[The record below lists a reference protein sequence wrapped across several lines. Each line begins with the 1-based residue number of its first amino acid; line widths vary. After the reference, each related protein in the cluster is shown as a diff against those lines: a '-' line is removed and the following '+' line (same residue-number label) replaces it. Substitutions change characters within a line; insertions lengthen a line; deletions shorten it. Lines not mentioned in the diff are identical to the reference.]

1 MRKAIMVVVACL
13 FLLSGT
19 SIAQMKFG
27 VGPHVGIS
35 FSSFPKPLNEVYG
48 TGFNFGAQG
57 EMELMKYVGVRLG
70 LDYGM
75 FSSDKSKFGF
85 FNQGTGQPIP
95 SSDISGLNVGM
106 FSITASGLGK
116 LPLKGGVTPYG
127 ILGFGLHI
135 MSVGDLN
142 VKVNGQ
148 DELVQKGD
156 TTTKFGMHFG
166 AGTEY
171 KINKNI
177 GIFGEFKFM
186 LIFTEGSS
194 TTVMPLMFGANFWL

>member
-1 MRKAIMVVVACL
+1 MRKVSLLVLACAL
-13 FLLSGT
+13 LLSAG
-19 SIAQMKFG
+19 SSYGQMKFG

-57 EMELMKYVGVRLG
+57 EMELMKYVGIRLG

-75 FSSDKSKFGF
+75 FSSDKAKFNYTNG
-85 FNQGTGQPIP
+85 GQAIP

-116 LPLKGGVTPYG
+116 LPLQGGVTPYG

-135 MSVGDLN
+135 SSVSDLV
-142 VKVNGQ
+142 VKSNGQ
-148 DELVQKGD
+148 DYTMLKGD
-156 TTTKFGMHFG
+156 STTKFGMHFG

-177 GIFGEFKFM
+177 GIFGEFKFII
-186 LIFTEGSS
+186 IFTEGSS
-194 TTVMPLMFGANFWL
+194 TSVFPLMFGANFWL

>member
-1 MRKAIMVVVACL
+1 MIIAVCML
-13 FLLSGT
+13 SLLTAT
-19 SIAQMKFG
+19 SFGQMKFG
-27 VGPHVGIS
+27 VGPHFGIS

-57 EMELMKYVGVRLG
+57 EMELMKHVGIRLG

-75 FSSDKSKFGF
+75 FSSDKSKF
-85 FNQGTGQPIP
+85 NYTDNNGQAIP
-95 SSDISGLNVGM
+95 SSDISGLNIGM

-135 MSVGDLN
+135 SSVGDLV
-142 VKVNGQ
+142 VKAGGQ
-148 DELVQKGD
+148 DYTTIQGSS
-156 TTTKFGMHFG
+156 TTKFGMHFG

-177 GIFGEFKFM
+177 GLFGEFKFM

>member
-1 MRKAIMVVVACL
+1 MRRSFIVVAACL
-13 FLLSGT
+13 FLLTGT
-19 SIAQMKFG
+19 SLAQMKFA
-27 VGPHVGIS
+27 VGPHVGVS

-57 EMELMKYVGVRLG
+57 EMELMKHIGIRLG

-75 FSSDKSKFGF
+75 FSSDKSKFGYTDG
-85 FNQGTGQPIP
+85 NGQPIP
-95 SSDISGLNVGM
+95 SSNISGLNVGM

-116 LPLKGGVTPYG
+116 LPLQGGVTPYG

-135 MSVGDLN
+135 SSVSDLL

-148 DELVQKGD
+148 DYTTIKAES
-156 TTTKFGMHFG
+156 TTKFGMHFG

>member
-1 MRKAIMVVVACL
+1 MRRSFIVAATCL
-13 FLLSGT
+13 FLLTGT
-19 SIAQMKFG
+19 APAQMKFA
-27 VGPHVGIS
+27 VGPHIGVS

-57 EMELMKYVGVRLG
+57 EMELMKHVGIRLG

-75 FSSDKSKFGF
+75 FSSDKSKFQYTDG
-85 FNQGTGQPIP
+85 NGQAIP

-116 LPLKGGVTPYG
+116 LPLQGGVTPYG

-135 MSVGDLN
+135 SSVGDLV
-142 VKVNGQ
+142 VKAGGQ
-148 DELVQKGD
+148 DYTTIQGSS
-156 TTTKFGMHFG
+156 TTKFGMHFG